1 MSIFA
6 ETSYPLLA
14 AAVTCPTNSNGAS
27 VVSGC
32 SPDAGYY
39 GTVIATTIH
48 PHYATDGANGV
59 SVASCTSQDAASCT
73 TDATAT
79 CATKAGQTTTMACD
93 DPAEGFWVDQGFA
106 TVRVARR
113 GSNHATPAEP
123 SYSAIHRR
131 PRPINVLDPRPRPY
145 LAAPWPTTTPPA
157 FVLQG
162 LLSAGPLRV
171 QHRRPRVR
179 REGRPN
185 DHSLLRSAGNWPLER
200 RWYRHR
206 VHDPDRLRTRHLASR
221 LHHWSRRDSAPVR
234 DAGRGLRDRC

>member
-1 MSIFA
+1 MPPARLRLSIFT

-14 AAVTCPTNSNGAS
+14 AAVTCPANSNGDS

-32 SPDAGYY
+32 LPNAGYH

-106 TVRVARR
+106 TVSQAGFQPRDTGRAIIF
-113 GSNHATPAEP
+113 SN
-123 SYSAIHRR
+123 S
-131 PRPINVLDPRPRPY
+131 
-145 LAAPWPTTTPPA
+145 PPA
-157 FVLQG
+157 
-162 LLSAGPLRV
+162 S
-171 QHRRPRVR
+171 
-179 REGRPN
+179 PN
-185 DHSLLRSAGNWPLER
+185 Q
-200 RWYRHR
+200 
-206 VHDPDRLRTRHLASR
+206 RT
-221 LHHWSRRDSAPVR
+221 
-234 DAGRGLRDRC
+234 

>member
-1 MSIFA
+1 MPAARLRLSIFA

-14 AAVTCPTNSNGAS
+14 AAVTCPTNSNGTS

-79 CATKAGQTTTMACD
+79 CTTKAGQTTTMACD

-106 TVRVARR
+106 TVSQAGFQPRDTGRAIIF
-113 GSNHATPAEP
+113 SNSPPASVTQSTYLILDLVLTSP
-123 SYSAIHRR
+123 PPG
-131 PRPINVLDPRPRPY
+131 PRPPRPPSSRPAQRRTPPR
-145 LAAPWPTTTPPA
+145 AAPT
-157 FVLQG
+157 
-162 LLSAGPLRV
+162 
-171 QHRRPRVR
+171 
-179 REGRPN
+179 
-185 DHSLLRSAGNWPLER
+185 
-200 RWYRHR
+200 
-206 VHDPDRLRTRHLASR
+206 ASR
-221 LHHWSRRDSAPVR
+221 AP
-234 DAGRGLRDRC
+234 